1 MYKNITVSMCQHILE
16 ISGDFNE
23 TTKLAYN
30 QTTNELILIT
40 KKTRVAFY
48 IFRETTHQRII
59 YLGSISRLLNTGVT
73 PDYQEIIDRK
83 NNNKNLTKLEYRDL
97 AEHLYQVIQSKNKE
111 S

>member
-1 MYKNITVSMCQHILE
+1 MCQHILE
-16 ISGDFNE
+16 ISGDFSE
-23 TTKLAYN
+23 TTKVAYN

-59 YLGSISRLLNTGVT
+59 YLGSISRLLNTDVT

-83 NNNKNLTKLEYRDL
+83 NNNQNLTKLEYQDL
-97 AEHLYQVIQSKNKE
+97 ADHLHKVLQSKNKD